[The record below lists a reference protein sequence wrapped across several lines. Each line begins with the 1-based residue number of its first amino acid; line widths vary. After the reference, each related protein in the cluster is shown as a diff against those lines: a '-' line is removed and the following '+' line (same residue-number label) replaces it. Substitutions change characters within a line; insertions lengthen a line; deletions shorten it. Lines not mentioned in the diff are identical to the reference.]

1 MRARGGAC
9 LPRAAPRPGARLFSS
24 CAREEETMAKGR
36 DKRHKEEKKKPQDKK
51 KPKDG
56 KGGGK

>member
-1 MRARGGAC
+1 MFCA
-9 LPRAAPRPGARLFSS
+9 S
-24 CAREEETMAKGR
+24 AREEETMAKGR

-51 KPKDG
+51 KPKDS